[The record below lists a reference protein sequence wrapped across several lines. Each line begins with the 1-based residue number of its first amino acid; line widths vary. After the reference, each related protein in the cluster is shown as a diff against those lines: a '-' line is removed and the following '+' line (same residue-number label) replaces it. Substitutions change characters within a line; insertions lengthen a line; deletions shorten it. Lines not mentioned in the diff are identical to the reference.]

1 MVETCIDARSNANRG
16 STSRGNANR
25 GSTSRGAPEL
35 EELPLRVAVDEDR
48 DEAVVIA
55 ILLVAVL
62 KVVGS
67 L

>member
-1 MVETCIDARSNANRG
+1 MQGGMPTEVVLAGGMPTEVVLAG
-16 STSRGNANR
+16 
-25 GSTSRGAPEL
+25 GAPEL

>member
-1 MVETCIDARSNANRG
+1 MQGGMPTEVVLAG
-16 STSRGNANR
+16 
-25 GSTSRGAPEL
+25 GAPEL